1 MQSSVPSAKPQSGHP
16 CPAALAS
23 VLSAKRVA
31 VSLALL
37 LAACATPPREIS
49 APAPAEAVVPR
60 AVEPVA
66 PPTLPNTAV
75 TARTAPPAAVLPPAA
90 AVPAEPSTPTTSSF
104 REFVAANDE
113 RLLEAFP
120 GMHRTELIRVMQHGA
135 GRWPNPYRHESLRD
149 RAGKVYEVFYYL
161 TRDPEGKPVKDRHL
175 TPVIVKDNVVVA
187 ISAYRLKKL
196 RRGESLDLPR
206 RAPKRAS

>member
-1 MQSSVPSAKPQSGHP
+1 MKPQSEHP

-23 VLSAKRVA
+23 FPSAKRVA
-31 VSLALL
+31 VLFALL
-37 LAACATPPREIS
+37 LAACATPSREAS
-49 APAPAEAVVPR
+49 APVPTEAVAPHVAEPAVP
-60 AVEPVA
+60 AIPPAPVA
-66 PPTLPNTAV
+66 
-75 TARTAPPAAVLPPAA
+75 TARTAPPADAIPPAA
-90 AVPAEPSTPTTSSF
+90 TLPVEPAAPTTPIF

-120 GMHRTELIRVMQHGA
+120 GMHRAELARVMQHGA
-135 GRWPNPYRHESLRD
+135 GRWPNPYRHESLHD

-187 ISAYRLKKL
+187 IGSYRLKKL
-196 RRGESLDLPR
+196 KRGESLDLPR
-206 RAPKRAS
+206 RASKRAS